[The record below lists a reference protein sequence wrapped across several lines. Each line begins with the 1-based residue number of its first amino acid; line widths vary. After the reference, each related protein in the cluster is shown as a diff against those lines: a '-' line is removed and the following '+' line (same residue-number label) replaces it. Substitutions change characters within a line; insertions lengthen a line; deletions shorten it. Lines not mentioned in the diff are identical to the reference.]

1 MPEPTTTPST
11 PTTPTPAPAPTASPA
26 KGPAL
31 LPEGISPTT
40 PYIGVDLGGTNMQI
54 GVVTPTGVVI
64 SRAKRKTEASEGQE
78 AVLSRMISGIEEAC
92 DAAGIEVG
100 ACAGLGIGAPGPI
113 DPHTG
118 VVLEAVNLGWINTP
132 LAALLKKRTGL
143 PTELDNDVNVALYG
157 EWVAGCARGTSD
169 VLGVWLGTG
178 IGGGLIFGGKMHYG
192 HFMTAGEIGHMLV
205 KPENPPGSRS
215 FEHNCSRTALCN
227 RVRQLV
233 ENARPSIVTELT
245 EGKLHK
251 IKSKTLAEAYKRKDP
266 LVTEIID
273 DAKTR
278 IGIHIAG
285 VVTLLSVEM
294 VVLGGGLTEAM
305 GPDFIEDIRKTVHQF
320 VFPARCREVK
330 VVASELEDNAGVVGA
345 ALIARDRIARR
356 V

>member
-1 MPEPTTTPST
+1 MPEPTTTPTS
-11 PTTPTPAPAPTASPA
+11 
-26 KGPAL
+26 GPAS
-31 LPEGISPTT
+31 LPTGTSATT
-40 PYIGVDLGGTNMQI
+40 PYVGVDLGGTNMQI

-64 SRAKRKTEASEGQE
+64 SRAKRKTEASEGQD
-78 AVLSRMISGIEEAC
+78 AVMARMVSGIEEAC
-92 DAAGIEVG
+92 DEAGIEVS

-113 DPHTG
+113 DPLSG

-132 LAALLKKRTGL
+132 LAELLKERTGL

-178 IGGGLIFGGKMHYG
+178 IGGAMIFGGKMHYG
-192 HFMTAGEIGHMLV
+192 HFKTAGEIGHMLV

-233 ENARPSIVTELT
+233 ESARPSLITELT
-245 EGKLHK
+245 EGRLHK

-266 LVTEIID
+266 LVREIID

-305 GPDFIEDIRKTVHQF
+305 GPDFVEDIQKTVHDF
-320 VFPARCREVK
+320 VFPARCRQVK

-345 ALIARDRIARR
+345 ALIARDRIGGR